1 MADKDLRKQAVDLF
15 QVAVNAADPAGAV
28 ARALQAEPVVPFDG
42 KLIVLALG
50 KAACA
55 MMEEAL
61 RHLPPPTR
69 AIAVTNAENA
79 RDIDGVELL
88 IGEHPVPSSGSAA
101 AGAALLDAV
110 AGLGPEDYVLALI
123 SGGGSAL
130 AIAPVAGISL
140 GEKQQANGVLLG
152 SGLDINQM
160 NLVRQCLSRT
170 KGGGVLTAAAPAQM
184 RALILSDVIGD
195 DLRVVASGP
204 TVGRV
209 GTAAKAREVLR
220 KAGVWHDM
228 PEAVRQHLELDTAV
242 APVRAAQ
249 NQIVG
254 SNRVSLDAMAA
265 ACSGAQIVE
274 DELTGD
280 VADAAARVLQAMESS
295 AGPQTL
301 IFGGETTVRI
311 KGDGLGGR
319 NQELALRVAL
329 GAQHLGG
336 DWVFLSGGTDG
347 RDGPTDAAGGLVDR
361 GTINRMQAAGL
372 DPQAIL
378 DNNDSYHGL
387 QAAGDLL
394 TLGGTGTNVADVQLF
409 LRRS

>member
-1 MADKDLRKQAVDLF
+1 MADNDLRKQALDLF
-15 QVAVNAADPAGAV
+15 QVAVKAADPAGAV
-28 ARALQAEPVVPFDG
+28 ARALQAEPIAPFTG
-42 KLIVLALG
+42 KLVVLALG

-79 RDIDGVELL
+79 RDVDGVDMM

-110 AGLGPEDYVLALI
+110 AGLGPEDQVLALI

-140 GEKQQANGVLLG
+140 EEKQKANGVLLG

-160 NLVRQCLSRT
+160 NLVRQCLSRI
-170 KGGGVLTAAAPAQM
+170 KGGGLLAAANPAQL

-209 GTAAKAREVLR
+209 GTAAQAREVLH
-220 KAGVWHDM
+220 KAGVWNDM
-228 PEAVRQHLELDTAV
+228 PEAVRLHLEQDSEV
-242 APVRAAQ
+242 EPVRAAR
-249 NQIVG
+249 NRIVG

-265 ACSGAQIVE
+265 ACSAARIVA
-274 DELTGD
+274 DDLTGD
-280 VADAAARVLQAMESS
+280 VVDAAARILQAMKASDG
-295 AGPQTL
+295 AQTL

-329 GAQHLGG
+329 GAQHLDG

-361 GTINRMQAAGL
+361 GTIKRMQAAGL

-394 TLGGTGTNVADVQLF
+394 TVGGTGTNVADVQLF